1 MAANIEDKV
10 IEKLRVLPESQQ
22 AEDLKFVE
30 ALADVEAKAD
40 NGPAVGRAQPTHSD
54 NGDDETRGRRL
65 EWLKSHREEYGG
77 QYVALDGDRLIAV
90 GPNYRVAREKARAA
104 GKSDAFVTYLSKP
117 DELAEMGVG
126 CELPTFFG
134 VGGIDAF
141 RKGREVFVSIQATAD
156 F

>member
-22 AEDLKFVE
+22 AEVLKFVE

-65 EWLKSHREEYGG
+65 EWLKSNREKYGG

-104 GKSDAFVTYLSKP
+104 GKTNAFVTYLSKP
-117 DELAEMGVG
+117 DELAEMGGWV
-126 CELPTFFG
+126 
-134 VGGIDAF
+134 
-141 RKGREVFVSIQATAD
+141 
-156 F
+156 